1 MPRKLL
7 NGSSVTL
14 VFTFGLNSNENEISR
29 GSGRRNSQHAAA
41 KMDPPEADKHNAG
54 EPSAAS
60 LG

>member
-14 VFTFGLNSNENEISR
+14 VFTFGLNSNENKISDAWR
-29 GSGRRNSQHAAA
+29 DSAWLLVEGGISWKVRSRDCQ
-41 KMDPPEADKHNAG
+41 PF
-54 EPSAAS
+54 AAS